1 MATYT
6 ASELLAVTGLGT
18 TAGATIFT
26 ASNKTI
32 IKQILVANYT
42 ATDRTF
48 NLHIV
53 PNGGTAADG
62 NKVFGDVTVLANTTT
77 SIDLATVIDASDFIA
92 ADASAASALNIHISG
107 VEVS

>member
-6 ASELLAVTGLGT
+6 ASELLATTALGT
-18 TAGATIFT
+18 SAGATIFT

-32 IKQILVANYT
+32 IKQILVANVT

-53 PNGGTAADG
+53 PNGGAAGAG
-62 NKVFGDVTVLANTTT
+62 NKVFGDVTVQANTTT
-77 SIDLATVIDASDFIA
+77 VVDLATVIDASDFIA
-92 ADASAASALNIHISG
+92 GDASAASALNVHISG
-107 VEVS
+107 VEVT

>member
-77 SIDLATVIDASDFIA
+77 SIDLATVIV
-92 ADASAASALNIHISG
+92 LVIS
-107 VEVS
+107 